1 MKFRRRVSS
10 SALLL
15 LTKLSLS
22 NVIFLFSLSL
32 PWFRM
37 ENLMPIYRRSLPPF
51 TSSPAS
57 SFSKYTPLHH
67 RLHHMSLLII
77 MTYYIIA
84 YIIHHYLHYNDI
96 LHHYLYYN
104 DILHHYLHH
113 NDILYHYLYHNDILY
128 HYLHHNDVIFIS
140 RVPDF

>member
-1 MKFRRRVSS
+1 MKIWSFAVEFPPLLCSS
-10 SALLL
+10 SPSS
-15 LTKLSLS
+15 LSLS
-22 NVIFLFSLSL
+22 NVVFFLSFHS
-32 PWFRM
+32 WFRM
-37 ENLMPIYRRSLPPF
+37 KNPMPIYRQNSPPF

-84 YIIHHYLHYNDI
+84 YIICHYLHYNDI
-96 LHHYLYYN
+96 LHHC
-104 DILHHYLHH
+104 LH
-113 NDILYHYLYHNDILY
+113 HNDILY

-140 RVPDF
+140 RILDF

>member
-1 MKFRRRVSS
+1 MIWSCAVEFPPLLCSS
-10 SALLL
+10 SPS
-15 LTKLSLS
+15 SLS
-22 NVIFLFSLSL
+22 NVLFSFSHSLSFL
-32 PWFRM
+32 LYFRM
-37 ENLMPIYRRSLPPF
+37 ENLMPIYRQNSPPF

-84 YIIHHYLHYNDI
+84 YIICHYLH
-96 LHHYLYYN
+96 YN

-113 NDILYHYLYHNDILY
+113 NDILYHYL
-128 HYLHHNDVIFIS
+128 HHNDVIFIS
-140 RVPDF
+140 RILDF